1 LEKNFDGDLLFSVEL
16 EEGDVVNEEDE
27 EDFILELV

>member
-16 EEGDVVNEEDE
+16 EEGDVVNEED
-27 EDFILELV
+27 FILELV

>member
-1 LEKNFDGDLLFSVEL
+1 LEKNFDGDLLFSV